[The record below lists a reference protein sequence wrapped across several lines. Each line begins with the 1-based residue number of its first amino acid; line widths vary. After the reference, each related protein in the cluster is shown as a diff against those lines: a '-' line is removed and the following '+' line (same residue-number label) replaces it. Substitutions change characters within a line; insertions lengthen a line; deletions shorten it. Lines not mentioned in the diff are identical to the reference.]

1 MRTRNIAILLSIAF
15 ALGLTPKTDAANV
28 LWDCFW
34 QTGSGSE
41 FDVCWYP
48 EDPNSIP
55 AWAFMNVIVSSSANS
70 ATLTPTDAALLVGRW
85 NWVLAEMGEI
95 ACEATTR
102 NLDRYFIHNGSDALP
117 SVEGEPVTATRG
129 SSVYLMVM
137 AELIPED
144 TPWQDTSSLPPYFYG
159 WVELQVGQDGV
170 VRLASSALDLDGG
183 PMIVGGGS
191 ATPEPSSAM
200 LFVLGVGFLLM
211 KRGKCETTAGGAPT
225 NSAHK
230 LSNTDS

>member
-1 MRTRNIAILLSIAF
+1 M
-15 ALGLTPKTDAANV
+15 
-28 LWDCFW
+28 
-34 QTGSGSE
+34 
-41 FDVCWYP
+41 
-48 EDPNSIP
+48 
-55 AWAFMNVIVSSSANS
+55 
-70 ATLTPTDAALLVGRW
+70 
-85 NWVLAEMGEI
+85 
-95 ACEATTR
+95 
-102 NLDRYFIHNGSDALP
+102 
-117 SVEGEPVTATRG
+117 
-129 SSVYLMVM
+129 YLMVM